1 MRAPALASWQPQE
14 PRGTDS
20 ALSLSPQ
27 QRPSLSLRSPP
38 STPQQRDGGR
48 HPDAAS
54 AGELVSPLMRSPR
67 MTSPLQYQQQHHRRY
82 RSSLPAPPPLRSLT
96 LSSDR
101 VSLRLAR
108 AHAPHHQQRTH
119 HVDQSGRPAT
129 RHAPPLSIAALEEHD
144 SASATARQGS
154 RAHNRRHTRG
164 RSNVQLHLSAP
175 VLSNN
180 QAEDKAHLSTPV
192 DQRIP
197 AMVPPSYDVYNLDMP
212 GAGMR
217 EAAAGATRGAYA
229 SSSLTSQA
237 YQLKTAQP
245 QLLHTLKLVDGVWR
259 VVVPPQQQPPTSG
272 PQLQRGTAAHQRHG
286 NPACHSPRNHSC
298 DWCGGLD
305 NSEAASATEAAS
317 PTRCHGAKSPTYRI
331 PTATTFTAAG
341 TPCGLSMSACGGDWR
356 SPCLAAANMWCHQQ
370 HYPLQCHAR
379 TTPASVAMRS
389 SSVGLSDGVDTAL
402 SPASTPARAPRTP
415 RRQQQQPH
423 LPHGRYGAHHH
434 CGVHSPSAPSFAS
447 EEAYATCR
455 QCNTPHEADLAAGTP
470 SSAVP
475 RAAASVA
482 GRGYQQALMTPTI
495 VIARA
500 TPATAR
506 DALTATTVTDARWG
520 FTNSA
525 AASTSVGSTLQHD
538 NARTTLPSIASVS
551 AATATADGGRGGAVA
566 PRKPPRPWTRQL
578 RSPSSVYYSPQQFR
592 VGDLQQSAPATA
604 TTTPALRMR
613 QPHNWALYGQRGT
626 HTVSQPSHAGS
637 GSILHSCTA
646 VTPLRCSCRDAAG
659 WAGPNVLT
667 TPRSACCGAPS
678 AGEGWRSPMQW
689 NPRQARDD
697 LEMEAVKHVAQFALA
712 QVAATAAAA
721 APSTGLSSVSFSPSY
736 ATVSWN
742 TVAQEAAVAVSPSH
756 ARDGS
761 RAEETRDDSVSQDTV
776 ALDGEEAA
784 AEWLELLLHYRDRE
798 NESGR
803 IRRALVD
810 ASAAAQA
817 PPTEAGGSSNPS
829 AAAAAVTTATTI
841 SWWATSGLVETS
853 TEHPKRIPVPF
864 FGVDS
869 AVALDAVASA
879 AVATASLASRLR
891 RLHWNEVIS
900 LVLDSDPYY
909 HCKEEAAVVAET
921 NDAASLPSPP
931 HYFAYIATNPPR
943 HVPCYVTVEGA
954 TGSPSQQGASAATS
968 TMTCFVYESA
978 EGMQLFMHDEMPR
991 WNALAH
997 AAQPA
1002 QRHANSQEAR
1012 SGASWQ
1018 AQPPPTA
1025 EPERTA
1031 AEHGRHQAR
1040 RHALLAFAA
1049 ITCVGCMVASSV
1061 SLRSHSV
1068 FSSRV
1073 ASRRAGVPNF
1083 ASAMSV
1089 FAAPWDGLAP
1099 ATGIS
1104 GTQAACVVLPPPRWL
1119 NAKESFS
1126 DARVP
1131 VTRHV
1136 EAELETMYYRSVAAT
1151 AILLDSW
1158 GAVDIGRAVR
1168 LANAWLAATDG
1179 GAEEGQKTRHPH
1191 LEGIAA
1197 LWAFPSPP
1205 MARICQHVTSHT
1217 ALLRCVRVV
1226 CHTAFALGGENESG
1240 AAAHNIDSSIG
1251 DIAAPSTSEQTSG
1264 AASAPMR
1271 HTAGTTRAAG
1281 LLTCQEL
1288 YAKRASS
1295 SSLPLSGDCVL
1306 PRISKEL
1313 SGDRRD
1319 DLLQQASSAEAAARI
1334 FIWHIGPRTPAHQA
1348 PLQSTFPSYFM
1359 NVSTAAAATAGGSQL
1374 SSGAVGGV
1382 RGMLLPD
1389 AATAWRVRS
1398 YNALYSDEGR
1408 AAAGS
1413 LSSGWH
1419 HGTAGVQRGE
1429 HGSDAQA
1436 GKRGGDASSL
1446 SFMRSVRAV
1455 VQPIASVVAVVV
1467 DVSGLGHCVRCSA
1480 TEVIANLRVFAWRS
1494 GTAWAQVFMRRRVA
1508 LRIHIGSWSGTAA
1521 AAAADEGNSK
1531 GGAGGGDGTVTS
1543 SMPPHVMLS
1552 RMAMSTHGSA
1562 SLLRVVSFPPVVQL
1576 VPSTQSQPAAASFVC
1591 SLPAVHATSL
1601 LLEEDAMARRREAQQ
1616 AAAAAGMAVFPR
1628 GRRQRA
1634 RTGPPSSP
1642 PSPQLWMVSIMKD
1655 VVCLAARL
1663 LSGTSRG
1670 DDAAAAAAAAWSR
1683 AASISA
1689 DDGVSRSAAVAAA
1702 RGFRA
1707 RVREELGPHQ
1717 NFGESVLPIA
1727 LQQMLGS
1734 RTMHTHAQLVENE
1747 EVVAGEERETFY
1759 MQWEASLSAGKPMCL
1774 ALVALPSSSAA
1785 AAGTLLQSTAAAD
1798 HLPVSL
1804 EETCSFDILWLQML
1818 IMAWVVWQLE
1828 RRVAQSTLVKHLGTS
1843 FQLAMLAMALLLG
1856 GSTAMMD
1863 GLLNVVKSI
1872 NYMILS
1878 LSEPASGGGRGWAGA
1893 EGGGDAD
1900 DDSSTSALS
1909 VFVVLGSGLL
1919 VLMCVGSGILL
1930 NWLVPPAV
1938 LRATTFWCVRAL
1950 LWTLWGLCVL
1960 RNTEATVV
1968 AALLWTLWQARSLA
1982 RATPRFLSP
1991 AMRGK
1996 SVEFSVNDPLEEVP
2010 HDAQQA
2016 RGYVTPLAVSSWAAT
2031 SGSSST
2037 GYASLRTSGARLKR
2051 YEEEGAEH
2059 TRRALEELAA
2069 HLRAN
2074 PGRYA
2079 TRLRDP
2085 NGVQH
2090 WAGATS
2096 TETDE
2101 EAEEVAAA

>member
-1 MRAPALASWQPQE
+1 MLGRSAHETMRAPALASWQPQE

-20 ALSLSPQ
+20 ALSLSLQ

-48 HPDAAS
+48 HPYPHHHRHQYQQRANQQQQRTPRAGAAAPPPYSDRSDAAS

-217 EAAAGATRGAYA
+217 EAAAGATRDAYA

-447 EEAYATCR
+447 EEAYATCG

-566 PRKPPRPWTRQL
+566 VHDDDDDDDAALLYASSSAHL
-578 RSPSSVYYSPQQFR
+578 RYQRNADFLYAVDDADECEAAAAPTARGATALGNALMLAATQATAAMDSPVTVSSRSASSSPAPSSVYYSPQQFR

-841 SWWATSGLVETS
+841 SWWATSSLMREGFPS
-853 TEHPKRIPVPF
+853 RDD
-864 FGVDS
+864 GS
-869 AVALDAVASA
+869 ALQQQQ
-879 AVATASLASRLR
+879 
-891 RLHWNEVIS
+891 
-900 LVLDSDPYY
+900 
-909 HCKEEAAVVAET
+909 
-921 NDAASLPSPP
+921 
-931 HYFAYIATNPPR
+931 
-943 HVPCYVTVEGA
+943 
-954 TGSPSQQGASAATS
+954 QQGRQRHHAGTLPAVSFPSMAT
-968 TMTCFVYESA
+968 TTGA
-978 EGMQLFMHDEMPR
+978 
-991 WNALAH
+991 ALAPP
-997 AAQPA
+997 PA
-1002 QRHANSQEAR
+1002 QLC
-1012 SGASWQ
+1012 
-1018 AQPPPTA
+1018 T
-1025 EPERTA
+1025 
-1031 AEHGRHQAR
+1031 
-1040 RHALLAFAA
+1040 
-1049 ITCVGCMVASSV
+1049 
-1061 SLRSHSV
+1061 
-1068 FSSRV
+1068 
-1073 ASRRAGVPNF
+1073 
-1083 ASAMSV
+1083 AMSAHR
-1089 FAAPWDGLAP
+1089 AAR
-1099 ATGIS
+1099 TIS
-1104 GTQAACVVLPPPRWL
+1104 RCV
-1119 NAKESFS
+1119 
-1126 DARVP
+1126 
-1131 VTRHV
+1131 RHNV
-1136 EAELETMYYRSVAAT
+1136 WRMRENERQRLSASVAA
-1151 AILLDSW
+1151 
-1158 GAVDIGRAVR
+1158 
-1168 LANAWLAATDG
+1168 
-1179 GAEEGQKTRHPH
+1179 
-1191 LEGIAA
+1191 
-1197 LWAFPSPP
+1197 
-1205 MARICQHVTSHT
+1205 
-1217 ALLRCVRVV
+1217 RV
-1226 CHTAFALGGENESG
+1226 
-1240 AAAHNIDSSIG
+1240 
-1251 DIAAPSTSEQTSG
+1251 
-1264 AASAPMR
+1264 
-1271 HTAGTTRAAG
+1271 
-1281 LLTCQEL
+1281 
-1288 YAKRASS
+1288 
-1295 SSLPLSGDCVL
+1295 
-1306 PRISKEL
+1306 
-1313 SGDRRD
+1313 
-1319 DLLQQASSAEAAARI
+1319 AAR
-1334 FIWHIGPRTPAHQA
+1334 
-1348 PLQSTFPSYFM
+1348 
-1359 NVSTAAAATAGGSQL
+1359 
-1374 SSGAVGGV
+1374 
-1382 RGMLLPD
+1382 
-1389 AATAWRVRS
+1389 
-1398 YNALYSDEGR
+1398 
-1408 AAAGS
+1408 
-1413 LSSGWH
+1413 
-1419 HGTAGVQRGE
+1419 
-1429 HGSDAQA
+1429 
-1436 GKRGGDASSL
+1436 
-1446 SFMRSVRAV
+1446 
-1455 VQPIASVVAVVV
+1455 
-1467 DVSGLGHCVRCSA
+1467 
-1480 TEVIANLRVFAWRS
+1480 
-1494 GTAWAQVFMRRRVA
+1494 
-1508 LRIHIGSWSGTAA
+1508 
-1521 AAAADEGNSK
+1521 
-1531 GGAGGGDGTVTS
+1531 
-1543 SMPPHVMLS
+1543 
-1552 RMAMSTHGSA
+1552 
-1562 SLLRVVSFPPVVQL
+1562 
-1576 VPSTQSQPAAASFVC
+1576 
-1591 SLPAVHATSL
+1591 
-1601 LLEEDAMARRREAQQ
+1601 
-1616 AAAAAGMAVFPR
+1616 
-1628 GRRQRA
+1628 
-1634 RTGPPSSP
+1634 
-1642 PSPQLWMVSIMKD
+1642 
-1655 VVCLAARL
+1655 
-1663 LSGTSRG
+1663 
-1670 DDAAAAAAAAWSR
+1670 
-1683 AASISA
+1683 
-1689 DDGVSRSAAVAAA
+1689 
-1702 RGFRA
+1702 
-1707 RVREELGPHQ
+1707 
-1717 NFGESVLPIA
+1717 
-1727 LQQMLGS
+1727 
-1734 RTMHTHAQLVENE
+1734 
-1747 EVVAGEERETFY
+1747 
-1759 MQWEASLSAGKPMCL
+1759 
-1774 ALVALPSSSAA
+1774 
-1785 AAGTLLQSTAAAD
+1785 
-1798 HLPVSL
+1798 
-1804 EETCSFDILWLQML
+1804 
-1818 IMAWVVWQLE
+1818 
-1828 RRVAQSTLVKHLGTS
+1828 
-1843 FQLAMLAMALLLG
+1843 
-1856 GSTAMMD
+1856 
-1863 GLLNVVKSI
+1863 
-1872 NYMILS
+1872 
-1878 LSEPASGGGRGWAGA
+1878 
-1893 EGGGDAD
+1893 
-1900 DDSSTSALS
+1900 
-1909 VFVVLGSGLL
+1909 
-1919 VLMCVGSGILL
+1919 
-1930 NWLVPPAV
+1930 
-1938 LRATTFWCVRAL
+1938 
-1950 LWTLWGLCVL
+1950 
-1960 RNTEATVV
+1960 
-1968 AALLWTLWQARSLA
+1968 
-1982 RATPRFLSP
+1982 
-1991 AMRGK
+1991 
-1996 SVEFSVNDPLEEVP
+1996 
-2010 HDAQQA
+2010 
-2016 RGYVTPLAVSSWAAT
+2016 
-2031 SGSSST
+2031 
-2037 GYASLRTSGARLKR
+2037 
-2051 YEEEGAEH
+2051 
-2059 TRRALEELAA
+2059 
-2069 HLRAN
+2069 
-2074 PGRYA
+2074 
-2079 TRLRDP
+2079 
-2085 NGVQH
+2085 
-2090 WAGATS
+2090 
-2096 TETDE
+2096 
-2101 EAEEVAAA
+2101 